1 MKLVKLL
8 NKKHVGLIVM
18 EYGRIKAGDDRWAG
32 YYALVLQGVWKKE
45 IEEAIK
51 GVKSDIPWRK
61 HEVRRRKRGYT
72 HIREKVAELN

>member
-51 GVKSDIPWRK
+51 
-61 HEVRRRKRGYT
+61 
-72 HIREKVAELN
+72 VAERTRVKHRPSAI